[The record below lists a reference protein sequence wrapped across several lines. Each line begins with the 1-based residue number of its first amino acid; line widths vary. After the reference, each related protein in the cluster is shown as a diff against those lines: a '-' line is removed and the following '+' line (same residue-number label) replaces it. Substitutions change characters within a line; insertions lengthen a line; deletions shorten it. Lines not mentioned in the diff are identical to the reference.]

1 MKRKMSYQRMGMS
14 KSYLRTQKVR
24 RKSYWRIEELRRRSW
39 SLVRNRRRR
48 RKQELLV
55 VELQVPERDKQLI

>member
-1 MKRKMSYQRMGMS
+1 M
-14 KSYLRTQKVR
+14 RTQKVR